1 MSRLVYLLIMLVVIL
16 GDQLTK
22 QLAVLY
28 LKPIDTKPLIEG
40 VLHLTYVENPGAAFG
55 MLKNHRWIF
64 MATSTIAVVAIIIF
78 IVGWYN
84 KYHSPILFT
93 GLAFI
98 AGGGFGNM
106 IDRVLLGYVV
116 DFVDFRLINFAVFNV
131 ADSFVCIGAGLIFL
145 WAICSE
151 LKEKK
156 RSAN

>member
-78 IVGWYN
+78 VVGWYN
-84 KYHSPILFT
+84 KYHNSILFT

-106 IDRVLLGYVV
+106 IDRVLLEYVV